1 MRQRTYI
8 LSSCTA
14 DAKVVTVI
22 CDYVTTF
29 QDIFVRQSILTYA
42 IFSYAYYTHF
52 IVQVHG
58 GPKNGLFLRSDN
70 FVTTDDRKA
79 CKRCNVSKVSEF
91 CLE

>member
-42 IFSYAYYTHF
+42 IFFVRVLYAFYRASTWWA
-52 IVQVHG
+52 
-58 GPKNGLFLRSDN
+58 K
-70 FVTTDDRKA
+70 
-79 CKRCNVSKVSEF
+79 KRTVFEIR
-91 CLE
+91 